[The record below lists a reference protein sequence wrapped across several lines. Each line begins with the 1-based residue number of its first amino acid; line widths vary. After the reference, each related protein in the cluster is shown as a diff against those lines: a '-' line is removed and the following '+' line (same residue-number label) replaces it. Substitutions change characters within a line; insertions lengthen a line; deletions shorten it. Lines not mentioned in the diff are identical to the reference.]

1 MGRRG
6 IGDETLKVVA
16 RPEASLHPDGTRRVV
31 IVAGPS
37 GAGKSRLVTQLQ
49 GRYGWPIV
57 RLDDF
62 YRDGDDPCLP
72 ILPIGVTDWDNP
84 RSWRADAAV
93 QALVALCQ
101 NGITDLPTYDIG
113 SSRAVGHS
121 AVTAEP
127 GQLIL
132 AEGIFAAEIIAA
144 LGEADALAAAYCVH
158 TGRWL
163 TFWRRLIR
171 DLAERRKPPW
181 ILWRRGLSLC
191 AQESRIV
198 ARQVGLG
205 AQPVSAAEAMNAI
218 AARTGATH

>member
-1 MGRRG
+1 M
-6 IGDETLKVVA
+6 
-16 RPEASLHPDGTRRVV
+16 

-37 GAGKSRLVTQLQ
+37 GAGKTRLATHLR

-62 YRDGDDPCLP
+62 YRDGDDPTLP
-72 ILPIGVTDWDNP
+72 CLPIGVTDWDNP

-101 NGITDLPTYDIG
+101 NGVTDLPTYDIG

-121 AVTAEP
+121 TVTAEP

-132 AEGIFAAEIIAA
+132 AEGIFAAEIIAPLA
-144 LGEADALAAAYCVH
+144 QADALAVAYCVH
-158 TGRWL
+158 NRRWL
-163 TFWRRLIR
+163 TFLRRLVR

-191 AQESRIV
+191 SQEPEIV
-198 ARQVGLG
+198 ARHVALG
-205 AQPVSAAEAMNAI
+205 AQPVSANEAMTAI
-218 AARTGATH
+218 AALVGAAR

>member
-1 MGRRG
+1 M
-6 IGDETLKVVA
+6 
-16 RPEASLHPDGTRRVV
+16 

-37 GAGKSRLVTQLQ
+37 GAGKSRLAARLQ
-49 GRYGWPIV
+49 DRYGWPIV

-62 YRDGDDPCLP
+62 YRDGDDPSLP
-72 ILPIGVTDWDNP
+72 ILPIGITDWDNA

-93 QALVALCQ
+93 DALVALCQ
-101 NGITDLPTYDIG
+101 NGVTDLPTYDIG

-121 AVTAEP
+121 TVTARS

-132 AEGIFAAEIIAA
+132 AEGIFAAEIIAG
-144 LGEADALAAAYCVH
+144 LADTDTLAAAYCVH

-171 DLAERRKPPW
+171 DLAQRRKPPW

-191 AQESRIV
+191 SQEPEIV
-198 ARQVGLG
+198 ARHVRLG
-205 AQPVSAAEAMNAI
+205 AEPVSATEAMTAI
-218 AARTGATH
+218 AALVGAPH